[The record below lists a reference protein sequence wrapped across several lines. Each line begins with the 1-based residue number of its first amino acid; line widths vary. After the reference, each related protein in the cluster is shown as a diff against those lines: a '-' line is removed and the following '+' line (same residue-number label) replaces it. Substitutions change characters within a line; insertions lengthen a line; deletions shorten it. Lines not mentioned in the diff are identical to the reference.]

1 MTLTEMR
8 ALAQELGLEVTK
20 AVHLHDE
27 DEWNEWELSHNG
39 ILVGS
44 ELVSAEFVRDYMRR
58 IKK

>member
-1 MTLTEMR
+1 MTLTEMI

-27 DEWNEWELSHNG
+27 DERNEWELSHNG

-44 ELVSAEFVRDYMRR
+44 ELVSADFVRDYIRR
-58 IKK
+58 MQ